1 MADVLDRIVARRR
14 EDLARQKQA
23 VPPAVLERRLAA
35 RPARRP
41 FAAALAGKDVAVI
54 AEIKRNAPSA
64 GTLQAAADPAAWA
77 QLYAAGGAAAL
88 SVLTEPR
95 YFAGSL
101 ADLQAARAACR
112 LAVLRKDFLFDPYQ
126 LLESAAAGADAVLL
140 IARILSPKQLTDLLG
155 EAAALGLEALVEVHD
170 RGELERALGCGAQL
184 IGINNRDLGDFSVDL
199 NKAVGLLAELPPGVV
214 AVAESGIERPDQV
227 ALLKEAGAAAVLVGS
242 SLMRA
247 AEPQRLLAELVAAGR
262 R

>member
-41 FAAALAGKDVAVI
+41 FAAALAGKDLA
-54 AEIKRNAPSA
+54 
-64 GTLQAAADPAAWA
+64 
-77 QLYAAGGAAAL
+77 
-88 SVLTEPR
+88 VLTEPR